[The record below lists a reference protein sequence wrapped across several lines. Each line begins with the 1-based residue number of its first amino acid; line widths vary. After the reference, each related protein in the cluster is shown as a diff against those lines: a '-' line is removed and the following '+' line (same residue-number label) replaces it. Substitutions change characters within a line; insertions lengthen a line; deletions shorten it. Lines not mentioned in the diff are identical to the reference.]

1 MSTEPSNNEKLF
13 EELDSYNW
21 DKDAEFQVC
30 PTLFAQPNNPI
41 PSSLKLTL
49 RKAGLSA
56 ILGPNP
62 SPSQLRDL
70 TIRARTFYYAR
81 KTSQKIDFD
90 AYKAHLASRFPDEF
104 PAPKPTD
111 AGESSAPVPQAG
123 GSAADADADADPNP
137 SFPTSFADIV
147 ALINS
152 GAPIPGIMDIPPTV
166 LADKATQPAASR
178 RKKPWE
184 TQEGPII
191 PEGEGTFGSDRDR
204 IIPQDEVSP

>member
-13 EELDSYNW
+13 EELDAYNW
-21 DKDAEFQVC
+21 EKDAEFQ
-30 PTLFAQPNNPI
+30 
-41 PSSLKLTL
+41 
-49 RKAGLSA
+49 AGLSA

-90 AYKAHLASRFPDEF
+90 AYKAHLASRSPDEL

-111 AGESSAPVPQAG
+111 AGESPAPLPQQG
-123 GSAADADADADPNP
+123 GSAANADADPNP

-184 TQEGPII
+184 TQEEPII

>member
-1 MSTEPSNNEKLF
+1 MSKEMSTESSNNEKLF
-13 EELDSYNW
+13 QELDSYNW
-21 DKDAEFQVC
+21 EKDAEFQ
-30 PTLFAQPNNPI
+30 
-41 PSSLKLTL
+41 
-49 RKAGLSA
+49 AGLAA

-81 KTSQKIDFD
+81 KTNQTIDFD
-90 AYKAHLASRFPDEF
+90 AYKAYLASRSPEEF
-104 PAPKPTD
+104 PAPNTSD
-111 AGESSAPVPQAG
+111 AGESTPLPQA
-123 GSAADADADADPNP
+123 SPNP
-137 SFPTSFADIV
+137 TFPTSFADIV

-184 TQEGPII
+184 TQEEPII

-204 IIPQDEVSP
+204 IIPQEEVSP

>member
-1 MSTEPSNNEKLF
+1 MSEEMPTEPSNNEKLF

-21 DKDAEFQVC
+21 EKDAEFQ
-30 PTLFAQPNNPI
+30 
-41 PSSLKLTL
+41 
-49 RKAGLSA
+49 AGLSA

-90 AYKAHLASRFPDEF
+90 EYKAHLASRSPDEF
-104 PAPKPTD
+104 LEPKPSD
-111 AGESSAPVPQAG
+111 AGGESTPLPQAG
-123 GSAADADADADPNP
+123 GAAATANADPNP

-166 LADKATQPAASR
+166 LADKATQPVASR

-184 TQEGPII
+184 TQEEPII

-204 IIPQDEVSP
+204 IIPQEEVSP

>member
-1 MSTEPSNNEKLF
+1 MPNSR
-13 EELDSYNW
+13 Y
-21 DKDAEFQVC
+21 VH
-30 PTLFAQPNNPI
+30 TLF
-41 PSSLKLTL
+41 TL
-49 RKAGLSA
+49 SQFPFTDVRKAGLSA

-81 KTSQKIDFD
+81 KTNQTIDFD
-90 AYKAHLASRFPDEF
+90 AYKAHLASRSPEEF
-104 PAPKPTD
+104 PAPKPSD
-111 AGESSAPVPQAG
+111 AGESTPLPQAG
-123 GSAADADADADPNP
+123 GAANADPNP

-184 TQEGPII
+184 TQEEPII

-204 IIPQDEVSP
+204 IIPQEEVSP

>member
-1 MSTEPSNNEKLF
+1 MSTEQANNNEKLF

-21 DKDAEFQVC
+21 EKDAEFQ
-30 PTLFAQPNNPI
+30 
-41 PSSLKLTL
+41 
-49 RKAGLSA
+49 AGLSA

-81 KTSQKIDFD
+81 KTNQKIDFD
-90 AYKAHLASRFPDEF
+90 AYKAHLASRSPDEF
-104 PAPKPTD
+104 PAPKPSD
-111 AGESSAPVPQAG
+111 AGESSSSTPLPQAG
-123 GSAADADADADPNP
+123 GDAANADPNP
-137 SFPTSFADIV
+137 TFPTSFADIV

-166 LADKATQPAASR
+166 LTDKATQPAASR

-184 TQEGPII
+184 TQEEPII
-191 PEGEGTFGSDRDR
+191 PEGEGTFGNDRDR
-204 IIPQDEVSP
+204 IIPQEEASP

>member
-21 DKDAEFQVC
+21 EKDAEFQVC
-30 PTLFAQPNNPI
+30 SHAVYASQFPFTDAYVR
-41 PSSLKLTL
+41 
-49 RKAGLSA
+49 RKAGLRA

-81 KTSQKIDFD
+81 KTNQTINFD
-90 AYKAHLASRFPDEF
+90 AYKAHLVSRSPDDF
-104 PAPKPTD
+104 PAPKPSD
-111 AGESSAPVPQAG
+111 AGESTPLPQAG
-123 GSAADADADADPNP
+123 GAANDDPNP

-184 TQEGPII
+184 TQEEPII

-204 IIPQDEVSP
+204 IIPQEEVSP

>member
-1 MSTEPSNNEKLF
+1 MEDKTKQLSHSQVCGPNVGEMSTEPSNNEKLF

-21 DKDAEFQVC
+21 DKDAEFQ
-30 PTLFAQPNNPI
+30 
-41 PSSLKLTL
+41 
-49 RKAGLSA
+49 AGLSA

-81 KTSQKIDFD
+81 KTNQTIDFD
-90 AYKAHLASRFPDEF
+90 AYKAHLASRSPDEF
-104 PAPKPTD
+104 PAPKPSD
-111 AGESSAPVPQAG
+111 AGESTPLAQAG
-123 GSAADADADADPNP
+123 GAANADADPNP

-147 ALINS
+147 ALIQS

-166 LADKATQPAASR
+166 LADKATKPAASR

-184 TQEGPII
+184 TQEEPII

-204 IIPQDEVSP
+204 IIPQEEVSP

>member
-13 EELDSYNW
+13 KELDSYNW

-30 PTLFAQPNNPI
+30 VHTVYAIQFNPI
-41 PSSLKLTL
+41 DEWFTDV

-62 SPSQLRDL
+62 SHSQLRDL
-70 TIRARTFYYAR
+70 TIRARTFYYSR
-81 KTSQKIDFD
+81 KTNQKIDFD
-90 AYKAHLASRFPDEF
+90 AYKAHLALRSPDEF
-104 PAPKPTD
+104 PAPKLSD
-111 AGESSAPVPQAG
+111 AGESSTPLPQAG
-123 GSAADADADADPNP
+123 DAANADPNP
-137 SFPTSFADIV
+137 SFPTSFADVV

-152 GAPIPGIMDIPPTV
+152 GAPIPGIMDIPDTV
-166 LADKATQPAASR
+166 LTDKATQPAASR

-184 TQEGPII
+184 TQEEPII

-204 IIPQDEVSP
+204 IIPQEEVNP